1 MEHVRCRGQVEGSH
15 QMEWHTMSCGM
26 AAVQQDEQGSW
37 QRSSAQGKA
46 KQSEHQSQAK
56 NWHSAVL
63 LS

>member
-1 MEHVRCRGQVEGSH
+1 
-15 QMEWHTMSCGM
+15 MEWHTMSCGM
-26 AAVQQDEQGSW
+26 AAVQQDKQGSW

>member
-1 MEHVRCRGQVEGSH
+1 
-15 QMEWHTMSCGM
+15 M